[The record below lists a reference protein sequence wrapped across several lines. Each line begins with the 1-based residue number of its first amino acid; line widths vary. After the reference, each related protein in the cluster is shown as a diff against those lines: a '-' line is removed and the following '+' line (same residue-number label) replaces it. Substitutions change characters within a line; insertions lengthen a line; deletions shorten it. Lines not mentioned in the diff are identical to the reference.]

1 MMRHISEA
9 WFRRYGS
16 LDARVT
22 PHGRLVLE
30 HQRFGLGKIPYHVA
44 FELARS
50 TVVYIAAD
58 GTELGR
64 AIPGTWIANPVLGS
78 GLELNRPTHCIVPS
92 HTAGVGFES
101 DRLVGRSYFAVSLV
115 VRDMRVLPA
124 IAGRK
129 RSAFG
134 SSAGQTSSRAFPLE
148 IWASHRYAS
157 SSFSAGSSRFGK
169 SPRGSTQ
176 RSS

>member
-16 LDARVT
+16 LDARVS
-22 PHGRLVLE
+22 PHGLLVLE
-30 HQRFGLGKIPYHVA
+30 HRSFCLERIPYHVA
-44 FELARS
+44 FELARA

-78 GLELNRPTHCIVPS
+78 GLELNRPTHCIVPQ
-92 HTAGVGFES
+92 HTAAVGFES

-129 RSAFG
+129 SSAYG
-134 SSAGQTSSRAFPLE
+134 SPAGQTSPRALPLE
-148 IWASHRYAS
+148 IRASPRSAS
-157 SSFSAGSSRFGK
+157 SSVSAASSRFGK
-169 SPRGSTQ
+169 SPRGST
-176 RSS
+176 